1 VAVINKGTWFL
12 YFIKTMFCF
21 RLLAVERARLIAKQA
36 DVIAAMSLEVLK
48 GTSRAFDACK
58 YKQCIKP
65 PFS

>member
-1 VAVINKGTWFL
+1 
-12 YFIKTMFCF
+12 MFCF